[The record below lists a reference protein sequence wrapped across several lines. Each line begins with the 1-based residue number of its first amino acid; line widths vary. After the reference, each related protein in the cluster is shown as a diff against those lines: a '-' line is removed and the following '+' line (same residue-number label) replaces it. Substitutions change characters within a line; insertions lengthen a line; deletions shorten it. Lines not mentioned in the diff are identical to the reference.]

1 MAPILFVWNINMAAV
16 SFVWNI
22 NMNAVT
28 SCEKRYIPKSWHIFY
43 LVSDDSVL
51 AATPIHDPAEM
62 ESVYHS

>member
-1 MAPILFVWNINMAAV
+1 MAAV

-22 NMNAVT
+22 NMTAVT
-28 SCEKRYIPKSWHIFY
+28 SCEKVYKLYLNLDTFFY

-51 AATPIHDPAEM
+51 AATPIHDPEEM

>member
-1 MAPILFVWNINMAAV
+1 MAAV

-22 NMNAVT
+22 KMTAVT

-51 AATPIHDPAEM
+51 AATPIHDPEEM

>member
-1 MAPILFVWNINMAAV
+1 MAAV

-22 NMNAVT
+22 NMTAVT

-51 AATPIHDPAEM
+51 AATPIHDPEEM